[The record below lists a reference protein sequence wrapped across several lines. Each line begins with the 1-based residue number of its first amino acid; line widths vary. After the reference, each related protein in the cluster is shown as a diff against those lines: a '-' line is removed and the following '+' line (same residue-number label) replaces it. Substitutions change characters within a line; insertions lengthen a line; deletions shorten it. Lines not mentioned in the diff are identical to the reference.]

1 MGPSHSP
8 HATPPIMA
16 EIGPSVAPLLA
27 EIGPILGPIMFEV
40 QPTCLRMICI
50 WNMRRLRL
58 NIVPLRAH
66 SCYVF
71 GQQISMRS
79 KPASSKPCP
88 SQPASQPAIVHVL
101 LAKTPGLGT
110 NCGSAASS
118 RNNIGVEAWHWPGQ
132 RARVICTGRTI
143 VIHGH
148 CQSGKSHEMCLCYW
162 LAYFI
167 YETLPYVFVMNHGGL
182 GILPQMRG
190 AFKAFH
196 KNVDTIV
203 QEFFF
208 ANCGMPA
215 SQPAS
220 QPASSQPQPD
230 SQPAC
235 QAASQPASLPAS
247 QAAIQPASQPASQP
261 AGCFLVVFW
270 LFYGCFLVVFVCC
283 WLMLDVPS
291 RMCK

>member
-1 MGPSHSP
+1 M
-8 HATPPIMA
+8 
-16 EIGPSVAPLLA
+16 L
-27 EIGPILGPIMFEV
+27 
-40 QPTCLRMICI
+40 
-50 WNMRRLRL
+50 WNMCGM
-58 NIVPLRAH
+58 PA
-66 SCYVF
+66 S
-71 GQQISMRS
+71 QPASQ
-79 KPASSKPCP
+79 PASSQPCP

-110 NCGSAASS
+110 NCESAASS

-203 QEFFF
+203 QEFFSQIVE
-208 ANCGMPA
+208 C
-215 SQPAS
+215 QPAS
-220 QPASSQPQPD
+220 QPANQPAASPSQTA
-230 SQPAC
+230 SQPARQPASQPVC
-235 QAASQPASLPAS
+235 QPARQPSNQPASLPAS
-247 QAAIQPASQPASQP
+247 QQVA
-261 AGCFLVVFW
+261 FW
-270 LFYGCFLVVFVCC
+270 LFSGCFMVAFWWCLFVVG
-283 WLMLDVPS
+283 
-291 RMCK
+291 